1 MANKT
6 RPKQVVIRMKED
18 EFETLQKKIRKSKTN
33 QQEYLL
39 KSVLEKEII
48 SLEGLKEVSIELRR
62 QGVNLNNLVKDLKT
76 KGFIDYKNAL
86 PNALKEFEDTWQ
98 SLRQLIQ
105 KAL

>member
-1 MANKT
+1 M
-6 RPKQVVIRMKED
+6 VIRMTEY

-48 SLEGLKEVSIELRR
+48 CLEGLQEVATELRR

-98 SLRQLIQ
+98 SLRLLIQ